1 MSLLP
6 ITVFAA
12 EEPLSN
18 LSTNQALFGGIIAG
32 SMVTVYMILSLVFLV
47 ALIIADWKI
56 FTKAGEAGWKCIIPF
71 YNTYTEYKF
80 SWSGMMGLIEIVL
93 LLVSVILMV
102 VSGNSNITQMSQLTS
117 SPMMII
123 ATVLELVAFVI
134 AIIQQVKLSKVF
146 GHGIGFALGLI
157 FLGPIFRLILGFGS
171 SQYVG
176 LQE

>member
-1 MSLLP
+1 
-6 ITVFAA
+6 
-12 EEPLSN
+12 
-18 LSTNQALFGGIIAG
+18 
-32 SMVTVYMILSLVFLV
+32 
-47 ALIIADWKI
+47 
-56 FTKAGEAGWKCIIPF
+56 
-71 YNTYTEYKF
+71 
-80 SWSGMMGLIEIVL
+80 MGLIEIAL

-157 FLGPIFRLILGFGS
+157 FLSPFFRLILGFGS